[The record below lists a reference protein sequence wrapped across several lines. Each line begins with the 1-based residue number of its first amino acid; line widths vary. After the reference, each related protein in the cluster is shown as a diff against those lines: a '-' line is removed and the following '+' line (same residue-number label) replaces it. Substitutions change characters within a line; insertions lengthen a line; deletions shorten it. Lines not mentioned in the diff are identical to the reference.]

1 MPLGLLKE
9 AGVIEMTTELQVPA
23 KKPERKNA
31 KRPNAVRGLP

>member
-1 MPLGLLKE
+1 MLSVLPPLEG
-9 AGVIEMTTELQVPA
+9 IITELQVPA